1 MMSEEK
7 IFSKQEDEGVQKVSR
22 KRKKRLPPEYYGVN
36 DFVKWYEA
44 EVTSKK
50 DKDVDFV
57 EVGYRAYSK
66 FFEILR
72 ADIDISRVIGH
83 SITRF
88 PMRRM
93 YNWIDEDGGWNGV
106 DYIEMAKIRKKFLE
120 RESKLNMF
128 GDYSLSEL
136 GMYGGGVKAENPFAN
151 QYLSYAYYEKIYWD
165 SVVKDM
171 KEKILNLY
179 QKKK

>member
-1 MMSEEK
+1 MNEEK
-7 IFSKQEDEGVQKVSR
+7 IFSQEEQNENTTKKVIR
-22 KRKKRLPPEYYGVN
+22 VKKRLPKEYYEVN
-36 DFVKWYEA
+36 EFVKWYEE
-44 EVTSKK
+44 EVTSKA

-57 EVGYRAYSK
+57 EIGYRAYAK
-66 FFEILR
+66 FFDILQ
-72 ADIDISRVIGH
+72 ADLDISRVIGH
-83 SITRF
+83 YITRF

-93 YNWIDEDGGWNGV
+93 YNWIDEDDGWNGV
-106 DYIEMAKIRKKFLE
+106 NFVEMAKIRREFLKIE
-120 RESKLNMF
+120 EELKMF
-128 GDYSLSEL
+128 GDYSLAEL

-151 QYLSYAYYEKIYWD
+151 QYLSYAYYEKLYWD

>member
-1 MMSEEK
+1 MSEEK
-7 IFSKQEDEGVQKVSR
+7 IFLNQETEVGPKLSN
-22 KRKKRLPPEYYGVN
+22 KRKKRLPKEYYDVN
-36 DFVKWYEA
+36 EFVKWYEQ
-44 EVTSKK
+44 EVSSKP
-50 DKDVDFV
+50 DKEVDFV
-57 EVGYRAYSK
+57 ETGYRAYAK

-72 ADIDISRVIGH
+72 ADFSISKIIGH
-83 SITRF
+83 SVTRF